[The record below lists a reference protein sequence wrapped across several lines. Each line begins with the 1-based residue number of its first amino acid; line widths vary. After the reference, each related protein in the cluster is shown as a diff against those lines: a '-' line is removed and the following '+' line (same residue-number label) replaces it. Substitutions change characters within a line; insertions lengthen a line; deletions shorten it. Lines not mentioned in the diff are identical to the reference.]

1 MASIDQI
8 VAKVRRQ
15 QSEQAR
21 QRLQLWAEV
30 CSLWE
35 QCYEAEGLDPAAVV
49 TFSQD
54 NPYLAQY
61 AEAIASYIE
70 GDLLALRPPLS
81 VNHR

>member
-35 QCYEAEGLDPAAVV
+35 QCYEAEGLDPAAPVV
-49 TFSQD
+49 RFSQD
-54 NPYLAQY
+54 NPYLAKY
-61 AEAIASYIE
+61 AEAIASYV
-70 GDLLALRPPLS
+70 GDDLLQLRARS
-81 VNHR
+81 SI

>member
-1 MASIDQI
+1 MAAIDQI

-21 QRLQLWAEV
+21 RRLQRWAEV

-35 QCYEAEGLDPAAVV
+35 QCYAAEGLDPAAPVLS
-49 TFSQD
+49 FSQD

-61 AEAIASYIE
+61 AEAIASYA
-70 GDLLALRPPLS
+70 GDDRLQLRPRS
-81 VNHR
+81 SA